1 MFKYKILLIMDY
13 LGLDRKD
20 TQKVVDH
27 MNILLADYHI
37 YYQKL
42 RNFHWNVQGNSFFD
56 LHNKFEELYNDARLV
71 IDEVAERILTLRHR
85 PLSTINDY
93 LGVAKVKEVD
103 GQISDHEMVEEVLKD
118 HKILIEDLRAT
129 MRSADDAGDEGSTD
143 LAAGVLK
150 DIEKRS
156 WMLDAW
162 RTKGKT
168 APRELVNN

>member
-1 MFKYKILLIMDY
+1 MDY
-13 LGLDRKD
+13 LGLDKKE
-20 TQKVVDH
+20 TQLVVDN
-27 MNILLADYHI
+27 MNLLLADYHI

-42 RNFHWNVQGNSFFD
+42 RNFHWNVQGSNFFD

-93 LGVAKVKEVD
+93 LGVAKIKEVGD
-103 GQISDHEMVEEVLKD
+103 QLSDHEMVEEVLKD
-118 HKILIEDLRAT
+118 HKVLIEDLRAT
-129 MRSADDAGDEGSTD
+129 MKSADKANDEGTTD

-150 DIEKRS
+150 ELEKRS

-162 RTKGKT
+162 KTTK
-168 APRELVNN
+168 